1 MPYDFHHGVYEILS
15 RDHSGD
21 PDQTRFVDDSQQAAT
36 DQTDRNG
43 YGYRDGTQGVNCNGQ
58 RAGEYYITGYTAI
71 RVIVRGGSLDITVTP
86 EEDWEF
92 DILD

>member
-1 MPYDFHHGVYEILS
+1 MYLLALIIQNETDM
-15 RDHSGD
+15 
-21 PDQTRFVDDSQQAAT
+21 

-71 RVIVRGGSLDITVTP
+71 RVIVRGGSLDLTVTP

-92 DILD
+92 EIID